1 MKTKRILSLLMAL
14 MTALVA
20 FSFFSGCAEETV
32 TMQIK
37 YDGVRFNPKET
48 ENMLSLKIAE
58 NAAES
63 IAYSEI
69 GEDGFTNLVVAR
81 IK

>member
-1 MKTKRILSLLMAL
+1 
-14 MTALVA
+14 
-20 FSFFSGCAEETV
+20 
-32 TMQIK
+32 
-37 YDGVRFNPKET
+37 
-48 ENMLSLKIAE
+48 MLSLKIAE